1 MNNLIFYLLTLALK
15 LKQNHVVQQNEFK
28 NLFSSTM
35 LAVNIYR
42 IDNLITM
49 CKIWHTSFHQA
60 LILQKNDAT
69 FSNAFNCA
77 GVLQASTS
85 SAAKIYIDLDIPENK
100 NIHERYHTIQSYMTI
115 IPSIFHNN
123 KKTFS

>member
-1 MNNLIFYLLTLALK
+1 MAHI
-15 LKQNHVVQQNEFK
+15 
-28 NLFSSTM
+28 FSS
-35 LAVNIYR
+35 NI
-42 IDNLITM
+42 N
-49 CKIWHTSFHQA
+49 TSE
-60 LILQKNDAT
+60 NDAT